1 MIGYYERHVG
11 PQFDRGNWSGP
22 RFFGGHRRPAA
33 FFYGRPGHHRSA
45 GHWQQPTPEQQ
56 ALRSTAAEVAR
67 LFVIAARTSL
77 GDAEK
82 QNQLRA
88 FLERSRKEL
97 SDFIYGTS
105 QRSQNTNTENAPE
118 VEQA

>member
-1 MIGYYERHVG
+1 MISQQKRHFG
-11 PQFDRGNWSGP
+11 PQGDRENWFGP
-22 RFFGGHRRPAA
+22 RSFRGHQRPS
-33 FFYGRPGHHRSA
+33 FFYGHPGHHRTG

-56 ALRSTAAEVAR
+56 ALRSNAAEVAK
-67 LFVIAARTSL
+67 LFVIAARSSH

-82 QNQLRA
+82 QGQLRS
-88 FLERSRKEL
+88 FLDRSRKEL

-105 QRSQNTNTENAPE
+105 QQSQNTTTENTPE

>member
-1 MIGYYERHVG
+1 MISQHKRHFG
-11 PQFDRGNWSGP
+11 PRFDRGIWSGP
-22 RFFGGHRRPAA
+22 RFFRGHRQPA
-33 FFYGRPGHHRSA
+33 FFYGRPGHHRS
-45 GHWQQPTPEQQ
+45 GGQWQQPTPEQL

-67 LFVIAARTSL
+67 LFVIAARISH

-82 QNQLRA
+82 QSQLRA
-88 FLERSRKEL
+88 FLENSRKEL

-105 QRSQNTNTENAPE
+105 QQPQETKAEEKPE